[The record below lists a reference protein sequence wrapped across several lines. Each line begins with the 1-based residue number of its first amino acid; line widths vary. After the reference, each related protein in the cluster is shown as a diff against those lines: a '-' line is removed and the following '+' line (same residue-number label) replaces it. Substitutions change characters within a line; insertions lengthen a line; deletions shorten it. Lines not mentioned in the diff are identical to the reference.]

1 MDPKMKKPISMFI
14 QSFFRAV
21 VHRFKKFGY
30 QKKNWQK
37 KLKQGKEK
45 TSSFE

>member
-30 QKKNWQK
+30 QKKKLAK
-37 KLKQGKEK
+37 KIKTEK
-45 TSSFE
+45 RKN